1 MRILALFFLLLIFSG
16 CAVQNSNAVLPSQ
29 RGQDYKKEEKKE
41 STKTVEKKI
50 TPSTGNTTENS
61 VKKTENSSLKKV
73 AESYL
78 GVRYRYGGT
87 TKKGIDCSG
96 FIWRVFQGVGHKE
109 FQRTSSSE
117 LYKMGK
123 KVSRSALQ
131 LGDLCFFGPGRSVNH
146 VGIYMGNNKF
156 IHASSSKGVT
166 YSSLDNVYWKPRLIG
181 FRRLY

>member
-1 MRILALFFLLLIFSG
+1 MRFLALFLLLLIISG
-16 CAVQNSNAVLPSQ
+16 CAIQNSNAVLPSQ
-29 RGQDYKKEEKKE
+29 RGKDYKKEEKKE
-41 STKTVEKKI
+41 SAKTVEKK
-50 TPSTGNTTENS
+50 PSETKTTTR
-61 VKKTENSSLKKV
+61 KTVQNSSFKKV
-73 AESYL
+73 ADSYL

-87 TKKGIDCSG
+87 TKKGMDCSG
-96 FIWRVFQGVGHKE
+96 FIWRVFQGVGHKN

-123 KVSRSALQ
+123 KVSRSALKQ
-131 LGDLCFFGPGRSVNH
+131 GDLCFFGPGRKVNH

-181 FRRLY
+181 FRRLF